1 MLPLLKFVYF
11 SDPPDPPQS
20 LQVLEVGA
28 RWATLEWL
36 PPGNVGPLPPLSF
49 YEIVATPH
57 LVMYHDVINQSNSDD
72 SIPVGTKQTTS
83 RPGLEGR
90 NQRQELL
97 FSDDH
102 SNAIG
107 NRSLSRGFDP
117 NTTCI
122 EVLCEVLTMRV
133 DASSTVVNVT
143 GLVPALGYELVVH
156 ALSSG
161 TSLISRPSD
170 AVSITTKHSGK
181 FYDIIFSTSRPENLV
196 GK

>member
-20 LQVLEVGA
+20 LQVLQVGA

-72 SIPVGTKQTTS
+72 SIPVGTKRTTS

-90 NQRQELL
+90 NQHREFL

-102 SNAIG
+102 NNNAIA

-143 GLVPALGYELVVH
+143 GLVPALEYELVVH

-170 AVSITTKHSGK
+170 AVSVTTKHSGK
-181 FYDIIFSTSRPENLV
+181 FCDIMFSTA
-196 GK
+196 

>member
-20 LQVLEVGA
+20 LQVLQVGA

-72 SIPVGTKQTTS
+72 SIPVGTKRTTS

-170 AVSITTKHSGK
+170 AVSVTTKHSGK
-181 FYDIIFSTSRPENLV
+181 FCDIIFSTA
-196 GK
+196 